1 MTKHFGKNL
10 QEICD
15 ILEELNEELLES
27 IGMDENSNWFTGL
40 TCEFNEW
47 WACIKF
53 EDMIVLDTEND
64 EREYLGE
71 DIDDYEDLKDCIQ
84 RVLLEKFARY
94 SLYKFKA

>member
-1 MTKHFGKNL
+1 MTKHFDKSL

-94 SLYKFKA
+94 SLYKFK